1 MKHKACMVVLA
12 AMFVA
17 AALPA
22 AALGAGDEKA
32 PTPAQL
38 EQYEIGMALEAR
50 KAELQHEQE
59 LRKLELEE
67 RRIELDHQRRRFE
80 GRHHKDGCGGAVL
93 LLILVVH
100 ILLTIWVC
108 KDMREQK
115 IGRAL
120 WVPIV
125 LLAGV
130 CGAILYAIVRV
141 GDKCSRPAEPED

>member
-1 MKHKACMVVLA
+1 MRCKAWIIALA

-22 AALGAGDEKA
+22 AALGADDEKP

-38 EQYEIGMALEAR
+38 EQFERGMALKAR
-50 KAELQHEQE
+50 QDELQHEQE

-67 RRIELDHQRRRFE
+67 RRVEIDRQRRRFA
-80 GRHHKDGCGGAVL
+80 GRHDKGGGCAVL
-93 LLILVVH
+93 LLVLLVVH

-125 LLAGV
+125 LLTGI